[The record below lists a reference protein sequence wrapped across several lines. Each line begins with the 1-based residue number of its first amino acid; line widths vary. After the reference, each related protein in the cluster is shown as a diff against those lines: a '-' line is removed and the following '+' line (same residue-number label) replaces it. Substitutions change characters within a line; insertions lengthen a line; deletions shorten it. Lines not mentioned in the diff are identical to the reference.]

1 MRKRIK
7 RLLFP
12 LLRGA
17 VGMLALVGYLTA
29 ALGVPMPAPRAPSSC
44 QSPAAPAEGRSCCC
58 TGSEGCCCCCG
69 GAPAE
74 QSEDVAVVWVIGA
87 KVRQC
92 HGQDSLWLTV
102 GVALPLPPAVA
113 ARSDESPAAWIFPAQ
128 ALFTS
133 LTFAPPAPPPRA

>member
-1 MRKRIK
+1 MRKRI
-7 RLLFP
+7 RHLLFP

-17 VGMLALVGYLTA
+17 VGVLALVGYLTA
-29 ALGVPMPAPRAPSSC
+29 ALGVPLPAPHSAPSRGE
-44 QSPAAPAEGRSCCC
+44 SPAAPAESRPCCC
-58 TGSEGCCCCCG
+58 SGSGEGGCCCCCG

-74 QSEDVAVVWVIGA
+74 QPEDVRVVWVMGA

-113 ARSDESPAAWIFPAQ
+113 VRSD
-128 ALFTS
+128 
-133 LTFAPPAPPPRA
+133 APPPSWT